1 MMMNKFA
8 MLHGKPN
15 PLVSVSIQ
23 SPYNYATRTHL
34 LSIYIL

>member
-15 PLVSVSIQ
+15 PLVSVSSHIIIAA
-23 SPYNYATRTHL
+23 NR
-34 LSIYIL
+34 